1 MSLLEEILGLYTLQ
15 IICFEIVAKKIA
27 LKNTYNN
34 SRSENLIL
42 SMNVKFSDNHHLIQ
56 INLHLTD

>member
-15 IICFEIVAKKIA
+15 IICFQIVAKKIA

-34 SRSENLIL
+34 SKSENRIL
-42 SMNVKFSDNHHLIQ
+42 NIYDPFSDNHHLIH
-56 INLHLTD
+56 INLHLIA